1 MEASE
6 KTHQRYTTVVDHLLR
21 FLGGRADQDI
31 AHLTSKEIMAF
42 RDHLAAR
49 LTTGTVPISLKILR
63 VALGQ
68 AKRDGLIDGNEA
80 ERVTMLKVKG
90 KDRSGRPRSP
100 LG

>member
-6 KTHQRYTTVVDHLLR
+6 KTHQCYTTVVDHLLR
-21 FLGGRADQDI
+21 FLGGRADRDI

-49 LTTGTVPISLKILR
+49 LTAATVPISLKILR

-90 KDRSGRPRSP
+90 
-100 LG
+100 